1 MAQTTNLNVSPYFD
15 DFKADDNY
23 YKVLFKPGL
32 PVQARELTGLQ
43 SILQNQI
50 AKFGQHVFKE
60 GSKVIPGNISYFN
73 DYFCVELNNEYLGV
87 TVESYIDQLIGRK
100 IVGLTSGVTAIIQ
113 KILKSADSERNNL
126 TVYIKYHSSQASNN
140 EGGIFVDGEL
150 LAADTDI
157 ISGPEN
163 STFISSGEA
172 FASTISSNST
182 STGSSFSIS
191 EGVYFI
197 RGTFVNVNIETILL
211 DQYSNTPTGR
221 IGLRVLEETINA
233 DEDSSLTDNSKGFNN
248 FAAPGADRLKITCS
262 LFFKG
267 TDDLNDNDFV
277 ELASVTNG
285 VLKTRPTTSDYNIL
299 GDELARRTFA
309 ESGDY
314 TVKPF
319 SISVKESLNNRIGNN
334 GVYNSNQATEGGSIA
349 NEDLSLYQV
358 SAGKAFVKGYEI
370 QKIGST
376 FLDASKPRTTK
387 LLQNQRVNYNT
398 GATVRINRVFGL
410 PQVGYGNTQIVA
422 LRSER
427 IGIHTGEPAGEEI
440 GLARVYDFA
449 LESGSYNTTNS
460 NINQYDISLFDIQ
473 TFTKITLNENHTL
486 TTPIFVEGKFSGAS
500 GFLRSAVSASTSL
513 VVYETQGEFVVNEPL
528 IFDGIENSRV
538 SVAVTAFGI
547 SDVKSIFGGPGISN
561 QTGDNNVGFARTFN
575 GDIIQ
580 KNSFLFGDGTITVVN
595 GTTGL
600 STVTSS
606 NPQFPGKIKVGSLLS
621 FGGLNNDLKSIVR
634 VVEKGTSS
642 VSVTGVTTVAGVTEG
657 QLPLIN
663 SVGVTT
669 IGQGSGLGFLNSP
682 DLTLLGSTFEKSLDN
697 TLYTELPRRN
707 VSNVDLSNT
716 TLTIKKTFDVTIA
729 HATNN
734 LSATIST
741 GNNETFLP
749 FDDDRYSLVRNV
761 DGVTEILTADKFE
774 FSSGNNTLQIN
785 NIGEKLTSNATA
797 TLITTVSKIK
807 PTAKTKRKN
816 RVNSLLVDKSKLSTS
831 GVGATT
837 LNDGLTYGS
846 YPFGTR
852 VQDKKISLN
861 TPDIVNILGIFES
874 LDNNNPSSPKITMVA
889 LDNESGKALDLIIG
903 EKITGLTS
911 DAVAIVAE
919 ILSDSQISII
929 PLNDNAFS
937 DNESI
942 RFEESNTSAIV
953 SLVEIPSKNIS
964 SNYTFN
970 NGQRPTIYNHG
981 SLTRKPNATEPTK
994 RLKIYFSNLYFQ
1006 SSDGGDIVTANSYDT
1021 VDYRTDVKK
1030 IRGVRNTDL
1039 IDIRKR
1045 VSDYTVSES
1054 NRSPLEFLGRDVG
1067 ITTAGNATAVLAS
1080 NESIVTDFSFYL
1092 GRIDKIYLSKNGKL
1106 LVQEGT
1112 PAEKPDVPLLVE
1124 DSLELATVT
1133 LPPYLY
1139 DVSDA
1144 ALSFLKHKRYRMQDI
1159 RKLEER
1165 IKNLE
1170 YYTTLSLLETST
1182 SNLFVS
1188 DEDGLNKFKSGFFV
1202 DNFST
1207 FMPQEN
1213 RIKIKNSID
1222 TRNKELRPSHFT
1234 NLIDLQIGPVE
1245 GENTIYN
1252 GAEPEGNGI
1261 TKTGPLI
1268 TLDYSEVEYTSQPFG
1283 TRTESVTPF
1292 LLNFWNG
1299 SLDLTP
1305 AADTWVDTVR
1315 LEAKIINVEGN
1326 FASTIA
1332 EAERNF
1338 GDYDPQTGLT
1348 STIWTGWQTV
1358 WTGTESEVSISHR
1371 FEPPFTMGLDE
1382 TQGTVFEGFEAI
1394 VTNTVEET
1402 TTDNFRTGTSSN
1414 SGTRQLITESF
1425 DQESVGDRTV
1435 STEAIPLM
1443 RSRNIAFDGKGF
1455 RPQTRL
1461 YAYFDGKSVTQY
1473 CTPKLLQISMT
1484 SGVFRVGE
1492 TVEGTM
1498 PNIKI
1503 GFPPT
1508 ITFRVANSNHKE
1520 GPFNSPTRIY
1530 TKNPYTAQALPTEL
1544 ETYAGNIGVTQIQSD
1559 TASIIPSTY
1568 SSTSSI
1574 LNVDIESLSNQ
1585 PQGLYFGRVAN
1596 NMVLKGKESGAE
1608 ATVTAIR
1615 LISDHAASIQGSFF
1629 IPDPNLNINDKFL
1642 TGQRLFKLTDNSENN
1657 DFNATSTGQEVYDAT
1672 GTLETVQENIISTR
1686 NAKVEV
1692 QDLLQERS
1700 AREFTGSDFTDKI
1713 ISQDVQRGR
1722 SEAELFPPPPP
1733 PPPQPD
1739 WDADPLAQTFFVP
1752 DSEGIFVTSCEVY
1765 FETIDDNNLPVQLDI
1780 RTVKLG
1786 IPTQKVLPFSQI
1798 NLYPDQIENNLS
1810 RNGSVPTK
1818 FTFKAPVYLSPQTEY
1833 AICML
1838 SSSTK
1843 YRVFISRVGENDLIT
1858 DEFVSNQPILGSL
1871 FKSQNASTWTP
1882 SQWEDL
1888 KFKLNRA
1895 NFTQS
1900 GSVEIYN
1907 PILGEGNAQIP
1918 RLMPDS
1924 LNFVSNKVR
1933 LGLSSAYSGK
1943 ANDVFP
1949 TLGNTIFQTG
1959 SNATGDLVG
1968 TAGAADNDALGK
1980 LTIINAGLGYSS
1992 VTASVGSART
2002 VGGHTIAGVAL
2013 STITGSGRD
2022 AKASI
2027 LYNEGS
2033 VVKVVVTDG
2042 GAGYEVGDV
2051 LGITTSLGNNARL
2064 SLTSIGA
2071 TSEIVVNNVQGEFA
2085 VGTGKTLFYTS
2096 TVGGASS
2103 AITGA
2108 GAGHGAIVPSGKIT
2122 PVSDGLHIVVDHKNH
2137 GMSHQNN
2144 RVIISGAEG
2153 DISPTTLSASYN
2165 TSSTASL
2172 SVGSTANFTIFEN
2185 VSVASTN
2192 PGYVKIRNEILK
2204 YTGFDGNTL
2213 TGISREQDSTKSQNY
2228 VSGDLVQKYELNG
2241 ISLRRINNTHNL
2253 GIVTATNPFTLDS
2266 YKIKLDMGANGIGR
2280 STTTVTDYPPKLFAK
2295 NTKSTGGVKIHAT
2308 QNMPFEIITPIVANT
2323 TVNGTK
2329 IDASIKTVSG
2339 SSINDGSGQGSDTP
2353 FVIQESENISLNEI
2367 NYLDS
2372 PRVIASRVNE
2382 TNNNTITVLPGDR
2395 SFNMTVNLNT
2405 NSSKLSPTLDT
2416 DRMGIILTSNR
2427 VDKLITNFATDN
2439 RVDSLTDDPSAFQ
2452 YISKENTLETSATS
2466 LKIILDAHIN
2476 EYTDLRAFFAI
2487 SDNPGF
2493 DPIFTPFP
2501 GFNNLNERGQ
2511 VISPDKS
2518 DGRSDVLV
2526 PLSNANGFTPFDIQY
2541 KEYSFSVNELPLFR
2555 SFRIKLIGTST
2566 NQAYVPRL
2574 TSLKVIALA

>member
-15 DFKADDNY
+15 DFNADDNY

-50 AKFGQHVFKE
+50 ARFGQHVFKE
-60 GSKVIPGNISYFN
+60 GAKVIPGNTSYYN

-87 TVESYIDQLIGRK
+87 TVESYIDQLLGRK

-113 KILKSADSERNNL
+113 KILKSSDSERNNL

-140 EGGIFVDGEL
+140 EGGIFADGEL

-163 STFISSGEA
+163 STFIPSGEA
-172 FASTISSNST
+172 FASTITSNST

-197 RGTFVNVNIETILL
+197 RGTFVNVSTDTILL

-233 DEDSSLTDNSKGFNN
+233 DEDSTLTDNSKGFNN

-267 TDDLNDNDFV
+267 IDDLNDNDFV
-277 ELASVTNG
+277 ELASVRDG
-285 VLKTRPTTSDYNIL
+285 VLKTRPQASDLNIL

-319 SISVKESLNNRIGNN
+319 SISVKESLNNKIGNN
-334 GVYNSNQATEGGSIA
+334 GVYSSGQATERGSIA
-349 NEDLSLYQV
+349 SEDLALYQV

-370 QKIGST
+370 KKIGST

-387 LLQNQRVNYNT
+387 LLQNQRINYNT
-398 GATVRINRVFGL
+398 GATVRLNRVFGL

-427 IGIHTGEPAGEEI
+427 IGIHTGEPAGEEV

-486 TTPIFVEGKFSGAS
+486 TTPTFVEGKFSGAS
-500 GFLRSAVSASTSL
+500 GFLRSAVSDSKLL

-538 SVAVTAFGI
+538 SVAVTAFGV

-561 QTGDNNVGFARTFN
+561 QAGDNNVGFARTFN
-575 GDIIQ
+575 ADLIQ

-669 IGQGSGLGFLNSP
+669 VAGELGFLNTP

-697 TLYTELPRRN
+697 TLYTQLTRRN

-729 HATNN
+729 AATNN

-785 NIGEKLTSNATA
+785 NIGETLTSNATA
-797 TLITTVSKIK
+797 TLIATVAKVK
-807 PTAKTKRKN
+807 PTAKIKRKN

-837 LNDGLTYGS
+837 LNDGLTFGS

-861 TPDIVNILGIFES
+861 TPDVINILGIFES
-874 LDNNNPSSPKITMVA
+874 LDNNDPSAPKMTILA
-889 LDNESGKALDLIIG
+889 LDNESGKAIDLIIG

-942 RFEESNTSAIV
+942 RFEESEASAIV
-953 SLVEIPSKNIS
+953 SLTEFPSKNIS
-964 SNYTFN
+964 SNYKFN
-970 NGQRPTIYNHG
+970 TGQRPTIYNHG
-981 SLTRKPNATEPTK
+981 SITRKSNATEPTK
-994 RLKIYFSNLYFQ
+994 KIKIYFSNLYFQ
-1006 SSDGGDIVTANSYDT
+1006 SSDSGDIITANSYDT

-1030 IRGVRNTDL
+1030 IRGVRNTDI

-1054 NRSPLEFLGRDVG
+1054 NRSPLEFLGRSVG

-1112 PAEKPDVPLLVE
+1112 PAEKPDVPLIVE

-1139 DVSDA
+1139 NVSDA
-1144 ALSFLKHKRYRMQDI
+1144 SLSFLKHKRYRMQDI

-1202 DNFST
+1202 DNFTT

-1213 RIKIKNSID
+1213 SIKIKNSID
-1222 TRNKELRPSHFT
+1222 TRNKEARPSHYT
-1234 NLIDLQIGPVE
+1234 NLIDLQVGPVE

-1252 GAEPEGNGI
+1252 GADPEGTGI

-1268 TLDYSEVEYTSQPFG
+1268 TLDYTEVEYTSQPFG
-1283 TRTESVTPF
+1283 TRSESVTPF
-1292 LLNFWNG
+1292 LLNFWGG
-1299 SLDLTP
+1299 SLDLNP
-1305 AADTWVDTVR
+1305 ASDTWVDTVR

-1332 EAERNF
+1332 EAERIY

-1348 STIWTGWQTV
+1348 STIWGGWQTV
-1358 WTGTESEVSISHR
+1358 WTGTDSETIITHR
-1371 FEPPFTMGLDE
+1371 FDPPFTMGLDE

-1394 VTNTVEET
+1394 VTNTIEET
-1402 TTDNFRTGTSSN
+1402 TTDNFKTGTSTN
-1414 SGTRQLITESF
+1414 SGTRQLITEVF
-1425 DQESVGDRTV
+1425 DQESIGDKTV
-1435 STEAIPLM
+1435 STEAIPFM
-1443 RSRNIAFDGKGF
+1443 RSRNITFDGKGF

-1461 YAYFDGKSVTQY
+1461 YAFFDGKSVSQY
-1473 CTPKLLQISMT
+1473 ITPKLLQISMVK
-1484 SGVFRVGE
+1484 GVFRVGE
-1492 TVEGTM
+1492 TVTGTM

-1503 GFPPT
+1503 GFPPR

-1520 GPFNSPTRIY
+1520 GPYNNPTRIY

-1544 ETYAGNIGVTQIQSD
+1544 ETYAGNVGVTQIQSD
-1559 TASIIPSTY
+1559 SAAIIPSTY

-1574 LNVDIESLSNQ
+1574 LNVDIESLANQ
-1585 PQGLYFGRVAN
+1585 PQGSYFGRVAT
-1596 NMVLKGKESGAE
+1596 NMVLKGSESGAE
-1608 ATVTAIR
+1608 ATVTAVR
-1615 LISDHAASIQGSFF
+1615 LVSDHAASIQGSFF

-1642 TGQRLFKLTDNSENN
+1642 TGERLFKLTDNNVNN
-1657 DFNATSTGQEVYDAT
+1657 DFNATTTGQDVYDAT
-1672 GTLETVQENIISTR
+1672 GVLETVQENIISTR
-1686 NAKVEV
+1686 NAIVEV
-1692 QDLLQERS
+1692 QDLLQERP
-1700 AREFTGSDFTDKI
+1700 AREFTGSDYSERI

-1739 WDADPLAQTFFVP
+1739 WNSDPLAQTFFVP
-1752 DSEGIFVTSCEVY
+1752 ESEGIFITSCEVY
-1765 FETIDDNNLPVQLDI
+1765 FESVDDSNLPVQLDI

-1786 IPTQKVLPFSQI
+1786 IPTQNVLPFSQI

-1810 RNGSVPTK
+1810 RNGSTPTK

-1900 GSVEIYN
+1900 GSLEVYN

-1924 LNFVSNKVR
+1924 LNFVANKVR

-1959 SNATGDLVG
+1959 SNGRGDLVG

-2022 AKASI
+2022 AKASV
-2027 LYNEGS
+2027 LYNDGS
-2033 VVKVVVTDG
+2033 VVKVVITDG

-2051 LGITTSLGNNARL
+2051 LGITTSLGTGARL

-2071 TSEIVVNNVQGEFA
+2071 TSEIIVDNVQGEFT
-2085 VGTGKTLFYTS
+2085 VGSGKTLFYTS
-2096 TVGGASS
+2096 TVGGGSS

-2108 GAGHGAIVPSGKIT
+2108 GGGHGANVPAGKIT
-2122 PVSDGLHIVVDHKNH
+2122 PISDGLHITVDHKNH
-2137 GMSHQNN
+2137 GMSHLNN
-2144 RVIISGAEG
+2144 RLIISGAES
-2153 DISPTTLSASYN
+2153 DVSPTTLSSAYE
-2165 TSSTASL
+2165 TSSTAAL
-2172 SVGSTANFTIFEN
+2172 SVGSTANFTTFEN
-2185 VSVASTN
+2185 ISVASTN
-2192 PGYVKIRNEILK
+2192 PGYVKIRNEIIK
-2204 YTGFDGNTL
+2204 YTGFSGNTL
-2213 TGISREQDSTKSQNY
+2213 TGITREQDSTESQNY
-2228 VSGDLVQKYELNG
+2228 ISGDLVQKYELNG

-2266 YKIKLDMGANGIGR
+2266 YKVKLDMGANGIGR
-2280 STTTVTDYPPKLFAK
+2280 STSTDVGGKLFTNK
-2295 NTKSTGGVKIHAT
+2295 TKSAGGVDIHAT
-2308 QNMPFEIITPIVANT
+2308 QNMPFEVITPIIANT

-2329 IDASIKTVSG
+2329 IDASIQTVSG
-2339 SSINDGSGQGSDTP
+2339 SNINDGSGQGSDTP
-2353 FVIQESENISLNEI
+2353 FVVQERENITLNEI

-2372 PRVIASRVNE
+2372 TRVIASRVNE
-2382 TNNNTITVLPGDR
+2382 TNNQTTTVLPGDR
-2395 SFNMTVNLNT
+2395 SFNMTINLNT
-2405 NSSKLSPTLDT
+2405 NNSRVSPCIDM
-2416 DRMGIILTSNR
+2416 DRIGVILTSNR
-2427 VDKLITNFATDN
+2427 VDKLITDFATDN
-2439 RVDSLTDDPSAFQ
+2439 RVDSLEDDPSAFQ
-2452 YISKENTLETSATS
+2452 YVSKENTLETSATS

-2476 EYTDLRAFFAI
+2476 EYTDLRAFYAI
-2487 SDNPGF
+2487 NDNPGF
-2493 DPIFTPFP
+2493 EPTFIPFP
-2501 GFNNLNERGQ
+2501 GFSNLNERGQ
-2511 VISPDKS
+2511 VISPDKN

-2526 PLSNANGFTPFDIQY
+2526 PLSKVSGFTPFDIQY
-2541 KEYSFSVNELPLFR
+2541 KEYTFTANELPLFR
-2555 SFRIKLIGTST
+2555 SFRIKLVGTST
-2566 NQAYVPRL
+2566 NQAYVPRFTGL
-2574 TSLKVIALA
+2574 RVIALA

>member
-15 DFKADDNY
+15 DFNADDNY

-60 GSKVIPGNISYFN
+60 GAKVIPGNVSYFN
-73 DYFCVELNNEYLGV
+73 DYFCVELNNEYLGI
-87 TVESYIDQLIGRK
+87 TVESYIEQLLGRK
-100 IVGLTSGVTAIIQ
+100 IVGLTSGVTAVIQ
-113 KILKSADSERNNL
+113 KILKSVDSERDNL
-126 TVYIKYHSSQASNN
+126 TLYVKYHASQASNN
-140 EGGIFVDGEL
+140 EGGFFKDGEL
-150 LAADTDI
+150 LAADIDI

-163 STFISSGEA
+163 STFIPSGEA
-172 FASTISSNST
+172 FASTIATNST
-182 STGSSFSIS
+182 STGSAFSIS

-197 RGTFVNVNIETILL
+197 RGTFVTVNTQTILL
-211 DQYSNTPTGR
+211 EQYSNTPTGR
-221 IGLRVLEETINA
+221 VGLRVLEETINA

-262 LFFKG
+262 LFFKDS
-267 TDDLNDNDFV
+267 DDLNDNDFV
-277 ELASVTNG
+277 ELGSLRDG
-285 VLKTRPTTSDYNIL
+285 VLKTRPTTSDYNFL
-299 GDELARRTFA
+299 GDELARRTFE

-319 SISVKESLNNRIGNN
+319 SISVKESLNNKIGNN
-334 GVYNSNQATEGGSIA
+334 GIYGSGQTTEGGSIA
-349 NEDLSLYQV
+349 NEDLALFQV

-370 QKIGST
+370 EKISST
-376 FLDASKPRTTK
+376 FLDVEKPRTTK
-387 LLQNQRVNYNT
+387 LLKNQRVNYNT
-398 GATVRINRVFGL
+398 GATVRVNRVFGS
-410 PQVGYGNTQIVA
+410 PEVGAGNTQIVA

-449 LESGSYNTTNS
+449 LESGSYNTTNN
-460 NINQYDISLFDIQ
+460 NINEYDISLFDIQ
-473 TFTKITLNENHTL
+473 TFTKLTLNETHTL
-486 TTPIFVEGKFSGAS
+486 ATPTFVEGKFSGAS
-500 GFLRSAVSASTSL
+500 GFLRSPVSASASL
-513 VVYETQGEFVVNEPL
+513 IIYETQGEFVINEPL
-528 IFDGIENSRV
+528 IFDGIQNSRV
-538 SVAVTAFGI
+538 SVAVTTFGV
-547 SDVKSIFGGPGISN
+547 SDVKSIFSGPGISN

-600 STVTSS
+600 STITSS
-606 NPQFPGKIKVGSLLS
+606 NPQFPGKIKVGNLLS

-642 VSVTGVTTVAGVTEG
+642 ISVTGVTTVAGVTEG

-669 IGQGSGLGFLNSP
+669 VAGELGFLNTP

-697 TLYTELPRRN
+697 TLYTQLPRRN

-734 LSATIST
+734 LSATVST

-761 DGVTEILTADKFE
+761 DGVTEILTSDKFE

-785 NIGEKLTSNATA
+785 NIGEELTSNATA
-797 TLITTVSKIK
+797 TLIATVSKIK
-807 PTAKTKRKN
+807 PTSKTKRKN
-816 RVNSLLVDKSKLSTS
+816 RVNSLLVDKSKLSSS

-837 LNDGLTYGS
+837 LNDGLTFGS

-874 LDNNNPSSPKITMVA
+874 LDADDPSCPKMTMVA
-889 LDNESGKALDLIIG
+889 LDNESGKASDLIIG
-903 EKITGLTS
+903 EKITGVVS
-911 DAVAIVAE
+911 DTVAIVAE
-919 ILSDSQISII
+919 ILSDTIISFIL
-929 PLNDNAFS
+929 LNDNAFTN
-937 DNESI
+937 NETI
-942 RFEESNTSAIV
+942 RFEESGASAIV
-953 SLVEIPSKNIS
+953 SSTDVPSKNIS

-981 SLTRKPNATEPTK
+981 SITRKSSATEPTK
-994 RLKIYFSNLYFQ
+994 KIKIYFSNLFFQ
-1006 SSDGGDIVTANSYDT
+1006 NSDSGDIITANSYDT
-1021 VDYRTDVKK
+1021 VDYRTDVQK
-1030 IRGVRNTDL
+1030 IRGIRNTDI

-1067 ITTAGNATAVLAS
+1067 ISTAGNSTAVLAS
-1080 NESIVTDFSFYL
+1080 NESILTDFSFYL

-1106 LVQEGT
+1106 IAQQGT
-1112 PAEKPDVPLLVE
+1112 PAENPDVPLMV
-1124 DSLELATVT
+1124 DGSLELATVT
-1133 LPPYLY
+1133 LPPFLY
-1139 DVSDA
+1139 NVSDA
-1144 ALSFLKHKRYRMQDI
+1144 SLSFLKHKRYRMQDI
-1159 RKLEER
+1159 RQLEKR

-1202 DNFST
+1202 DNFTT
-1207 FMPQEN
+1207 FMPQET

-1222 TRNKELRPSHFT
+1222 TRNKEARPSHYT
-1234 NLIDLQIGPVE
+1234 NAVDLQIGPVE
-1245 GENTIYN
+1245 GTNTIFN
-1252 GAEPEGNGI
+1252 GADPEGTGI

-1268 TLDYSEVEYTSQPFG
+1268 TLDYSEVEYVSQPFG
-1283 TRTESVTPF
+1283 TRSESVTPF
-1292 LLNFWNG
+1292 LLNFWRG

-1305 AADTWVDTVR
+1305 ASDTWVDTVR

-1326 FASTIA
+1326 FASTVA
-1332 EAERNF
+1332 EAERHF

-1358 WTGTESEVSISHR
+1358 WTGVETDVSIDHR
-1371 FEPPFTMGLDE
+1371 FDPPFTMGLEE
-1382 TQGTVFEGFEAI
+1382 TRGTVFEGFEAI
-1394 VTNTVEET
+1394 VTNTIQET
-1402 TTDNFRTGTSSN
+1402 TTDHYVTGTSTN
-1414 SGTRQLITESF
+1414 SGTRQYITEVF
-1425 DQESVGDRTV
+1425 DQESIGDRTV
-1435 STEAIPLM
+1435 SSEAIPFM

-1461 YAYFDGKSVTQY
+1461 YAFFDGKFVTQY
-1473 CTPKLLQISMT
+1473 CVPKLLQISMV

-1492 TVEGTM
+1492 TVKGTM
-1498 PNIKI
+1498 PDNVV
-1503 GFPPT
+1503 GFNLPE
-1508 ITFRVANSNHKE
+1508 ISFKVASSNHKE
-1520 GPFNSPTRIY
+1520 GPFNAPTRIY
-1530 TKNPYTAQALPTEL
+1530 NKNPYTAQALPTEL
-1544 ETYAGNIGVTQIQSD
+1544 ETYSGNTGITQLQGESNAIV
-1559 TASIIPSTY
+1559 PSTY
-1568 SSTSSI
+1568 SSTSTI

-1585 PQGLYFGRVAN
+1585 PQGDFFGRVAVD
-1596 NMVLKGKESGAE
+1596 MVLKGTESGAE
-1608 ATVTAIR
+1608 AKITELKLV
-1615 LISDHAASIQGSFF
+1615 SDQAASIQGSFF
-1629 IPDPNLNINDKFL
+1629 IPDPNININDKFA
-1642 TGQRLFKLTDNSENN
+1642 TGERQFKLTDSFNN
-1657 DFNATSTGQEVYDAT
+1657 DNFNATTTGSDIYDAT
-1672 GTLETVQENIISTR
+1672 GTLDTVQENIISTR
-1686 NAKVEV
+1686 NALVQT
-1692 QDLLQERS
+1692 QDLLQER
-1700 AREFTGSDFTDKI
+1700 AAKEYTGSTYSEKI
-1713 ISQDVQRGR
+1713 LTQNVERGR
-1722 SEAELFPPPPP
+1722 SDAEINPPPPP
-1733 PPPQPD
+1733 PTPEND
-1739 WDADPLAQTFFVP
+1739 YDNDPLAQTFFVP
-1752 DSEGIFVTSCEVY
+1752 NSTGVFLTSCEVF
-1765 FETIDDNNLPVQLDI
+1765 FETIDDNNIPVQLDI

-1786 IPTQKVLPFSQI
+1786 TPTQNVLPFSQI
-1798 NLYPDQIENNLS
+1798 NLYPDQIENNLT
-1810 RNGSVPTK
+1810 RDGSLPTK
-1818 FTFKAPVYLSPQTEY
+1818 FDFKAPVYLSPQTEY

-1838 SSSTK
+1838 SQSAK

-1900 GSVEIYN
+1900 GSLEIYN
-1907 PILGEGNAQIP
+1907 PILGQGNAQIP

-1924 LNFVSNKVR
+1924 LNFTANKVR
-1933 LGLSSAYSGK
+1933 LGISSAYSGK
-1943 ANDVFP
+1943 SNDIFP
-1949 TLGNTIFQTG
+1949 TVGNTIFQAG
-1959 SNATGDLVG
+1959 SNGRGNLVG

-1992 VTASVGSART
+1992 VTASVGAART
-2002 VGGHTIAGVAL
+2002 TGGHTIVGVAL
-2013 STITGSGRD
+2013 STITGSGRN
-2022 AKASI
+2022 AKASV

-2033 VVKVVVTDG
+2033 VIKVVVTDG

-2051 LGITTSLGNNARL
+2051 LGITTSLGTGARL
-2064 SLTSIGA
+2064 SLTSIGS
-2071 TSEIVVNNVQGEFA
+2071 TSEIIVDNVQGEFT
-2085 VGTGKTLFYTS
+2085 VGTGKTLFYSS

-2108 GAGHGAIVPSGKIT
+2108 GGGHGANVPAGKIT
-2122 PVSDGLHIVVDHKNH
+2122 PISDGLHILVDHKNH
-2137 GMSHQNN
+2137 GMSHVNN
-2144 RVIISGAEG
+2144 RVIISGAES
-2153 DISPTTLSASYN
+2153 DVSPTKLTADYN
-2165 TSSTASL
+2165 TTSTASL
-2172 SVGSTANFTIFEN
+2172 SVGSTINFTTFEN
-2185 VSVASTN
+2185 ISVASTN
-2192 PGYVKIRNEILK
+2192 PGYVKIRNEIIK
-2204 YTGFDGNTL
+2204 YTGFSGDTL
-2213 TGISREQDSTKSQNY
+2213 TGITREQDSTKSENY
-2228 VSGDLVQKYELNG
+2228 ISGDLVQKYELNG

-2266 YKIKLDMGANGIGR
+2266 YNIKLDMGANGIGR
-2280 STTTVTDYPPKLFAK
+2280 STSTDVGGKLFA
-2295 NTKSTGGVKIHAT
+2295 NLTKSTGGIKIRAT
-2308 QNMPFEIITPIVANT
+2308 QNMPFEIITPIVSNT
-2323 TVNGTK
+2323 TVSGTK

-2353 FVIQESENISLNEI
+2353 FIVQENENVSINEI

-2382 TNNNTITVLPGDR
+2382 TNNSTITSLSGDR
-2395 SFNMTVNLNT
+2395 SFNMTLNLQT
-2405 NSSKLSPTLDT
+2405 NNSFVSPTIDT
-2416 DRMGIILTSNR
+2416 DRIGVILTSNR

-2439 RVDSLTDDPSAFQ
+2439 RVDTLSDDPSAFQ
-2452 YISKENTLETSATS
+2452 YVSKENTLETSATS

-2476 EYTDLRAFFAI
+2476 EYTDLRAFYAI

-2493 DPIFTPFP
+2493 DPVFVPFP
-2501 GFNNLNERGQ
+2501 GFKNLNERGQ

-2518 DGRSDVLV
+2518 DGRSDVLIPV
-2526 PLSNANGFTPFDIQY
+2526 SNASGFTPQNIQY
-2541 KEYSFSVNELPLFR
+2541 KEYTFSVNELPLFR
-2555 SFRIKLIGTST
+2555 SFRIKLVGTST
-2566 NQAYVPRL
+2566 NQAYVPRF